1 VPDFHIDG
9 DAGAIRGRTAQMRT
23 KGQTFVDTGDALAK
37 ISTGGWTGRAAD
49 KFADKFDAEPERWR
63 KAGDG
68 FVDAAAALET
78 YADALD
84 DAKRRADWAKD
95 EYARGDRES
104 ESARTAYDA
113 DVSRARQEVADAAAE
128 GTHMPL
134 TILPFKD
141 PGDAIRKNALDELS
155 SAKADLEKAAHVA
168 ADGVRAGAANAPEKR
183 KWYEKIGA
191 AVGGFLTGA
200 GEAVW
205 DLLTMSSFSPIN
217 MLLDTH
223 QLATG
228 DMTPEELAAKYRMSV
243 ESVGDM
249 VDALKEDPA
258 EFGKQLGKG
267 LLDWDTWADDPARAL
282 GHLVPDAVAAF
293 FTAGAGTAATR
304 GVKGTADAVD
314 ALSDMSKS
322 TRALDDLG
330 DLSDLSKADDLG
342 DLGRTYDRFDDQ
354 PHTTSHSPEQL
365 GDNRALDDALS
376 DAGVTRDHM
385 IDLIN
390 TPVADLSAADRATL
404 TQVRDAIPSPD
415 AGTVMQKVLTP
426 EQIRQYL
433 YDPPSAQSPDFDP
446 TRVGGSVTRA
456 NDTAHLGTPDAL
468 HDGLRLDYPG
478 THFHPGDSSSHVIRF
493 KTDDGFEAPRVTDL
507 GGSDRYDSWKDPFTG
522 NGFTKAGDDVIPEWQ
537 PAGGNP
543 VEMREGAEMWE
554 ILDNGNQRLVG
565 VLDNGQ
571 WVPVR

>member
-330 DLSDLSKADDLG
+330 DLGKADDLG
-342 DLGRTYDRFDDQ
+342 DLSKLDDLGDLNKLDGMGHPDHLSERSLDEGPRDLDDQ
-354 PHTTSHSPEQL
+354 LRDPSYSPQ
-365 GDNRALDDALS
+365 NRDIIEND
-376 DAGVTRDHM
+376 
-385 IDLIN
+385 
-390 TPVADLSAADRATL
+390 
-404 TQVRDAIPSPD
+404 
-415 AGTVMQKVLTP
+415 
-426 EQIRQYL
+426 
-433 YDPPSAQSPDFDP
+433 YDPLGGMDDPEEFKGAHWGRDTGDPDYPTDWYWPDHDGAVPGSTEVVPPSGMERLD
-446 TRVGGSVTRA
+446 RVGGGGGEYFSPADTPMGQRSLPPDRLNFDRNYWDVDRTHPDLSSPANAPNHVSIERSDIAGAFGQDGGGVQYRFMRA
-456 NDTAHLGTPDAL
+456 GEDGDLVPIPQHELKELGIIK
-468 HDGLRLDYPG
+468 H
-478 THFHPGDSSSHVIRF
+478 
-493 KTDDGFEAPRVTDL
+493 
-507 GGSDRYDSWKDPFTG
+507 GGR
-522 NGFTKAGDDVIPEWQ
+522 
-537 PAGGNP
+537 AGG
-543 VEMREGAEMWE
+543 
-554 ILDNGNQRLVG
+554 
-565 VLDNGQ
+565 
-571 WVPVR
+571 

>member
-9 DAGAIRGRTAQMRT
+9 DAGAIRSRTAQMRT

-68 FVDAAAALET
+68 FVDAAAALEA

-84 DAKRRADWAKD
+84 DAKRRAAWAKD
-95 EYARGDRES
+95 EYARGDKES
-104 ESARTAYDA
+104 ESARSAYDA
-113 DVSRARQEVADAAAE
+113 DVSRARQEVADAAAQ

-155 SAKADLEKAAHVA
+155 SAKADLEKAAHIA
-168 ADGVRAGAANAPEKR
+168 ADGVRAGATNAPEKR

-191 AVGGFLTGA
+191 AVGGFLVGA

-217 MLLDTH
+217 MLMDAH

-293 FTAGAGTAATR
+293 FTAGTGTVATR
-304 GVKGTADAVD
+304 GAKGTADALD
-314 ALSDMSKS
+314 ALGDIGDAN
-322 TRALDDLG
+322 RAIDALHHFDDVDLAPQGTGRHLDDPALPPWVDDTHSKHP
-330 DLSDLSKADDLG
+330 DLSHDGIRGMWDYTTDDG
-342 DLGRTYDRFDDQ
+342 YRTANNAMRDPSGPFD
-354 PHTTSHSPEQL
+354 T
-365 GDNRALDDALS
+365 
-376 DAGVTRDHM
+376 
-385 IDLIN
+385 
-390 TPVADLSAADRATL
+390 
-404 TQVRDAIPSPD
+404 
-415 AGTVMQKVLTP
+415 
-426 EQIRQYL
+426 
-433 YDPPSAQSPDFDP
+433 PSAQERINHINEGLDRLPRYEGTTYRGTNLP
-446 TRVGGSVTRA
+446 ESVYDRLL
-456 NDTAHLGTPDAL
+456 NEGRYSDAA
-468 HDGLRLDYPG
+468 
-478 THFHPGDSSSHVIRF
+478 FSSSSLNPDVADRF
-493 KTDDGFEAPRVTDL
+493 YNTAEPRATSMTIEGRSGVNVQPFSAARGEA
-507 GGSDRYDSWKDPFTG
+507 
-522 NGFTKAGDDVIPEWQ
+522 
-537 PAGGNP
+537 
-543 VEMREGAEMWE
+543 E
-554 ILDNGNQRLVG
+554 ILFKGGTDFVVVGKPYLDPDG
-565 VLDNGQ
+565 VLQ
-571 WVPVR
+571 VTLREAE